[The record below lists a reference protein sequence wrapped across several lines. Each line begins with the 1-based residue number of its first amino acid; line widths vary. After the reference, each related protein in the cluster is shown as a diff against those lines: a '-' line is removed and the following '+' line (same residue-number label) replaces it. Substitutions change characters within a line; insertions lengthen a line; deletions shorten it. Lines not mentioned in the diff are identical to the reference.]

1 MSENLQEALPL
12 EGAGAQLLALRLQM
26 GFSIHDISLQL
37 RFGER
42 QISALEAGNYDALP
56 DINVVRALVRSYAR
70 LLGADM
76 APILRALES
85 ERPDS
90 IVKPLQMHKVAV
102 PSKNITFS
110 INSRHL
116 NRRWV
121 LAAGA
126 LLALTVAAGLWWFVE
141 SKPHNDTATPLAET
155 PAASDVMPANI
166 PAPPP
171 NITVPMAPFNAP
183 APLAQPYSNAPLGQ
197 PAPKPG
203 MSY

>member
-1 MSENLQEALPL
+1 MSEDRQEELPL

-26 GFSIHDISLQL
+26 GLSIHDISLQL

-56 DINVVRALVRSYAR
+56 DITVVRALVRSYAR
-70 LLGADM
+70 LLGVEV

-90 IVKPLQMHKVAV
+90 IVKPLEMHKVSV
-102 PSKNITFS
+102 PSQNITFS
-110 INSRHL
+110 INPHHL
-116 NRRWV
+116 NQRWV
-121 LAAGA
+121 LATGA

-141 SKPHNDTATPLAET
+141 SKPHNDTTAPLAET
-155 PAASDVMPANI
+155 PTASDAEPANI

-171 NITVPMAPFNAP
+171 NINT
-183 APLAQPYSNAPLGQ
+183 PLAQPDS
-197 PAPKPG
+197 KPG
-203 MSY
+203 IGY